1 MMNELNEIWKSRT
14 GKDLTENE
22 AWGMV
27 EFVKMILENA
37 DNNLDKEIK
46 KAL

>member
-1 MMNELNEIWKSRT
+1 MMNELNNIWKSRT

-37 DNNLDKEIK
+37 DKNLDEEMK